1 MSDSNLPKSETERPA
16 QGLSGREAYNVVA
29 DTVTGA
35 NLRLKDNVLQA
46 VVIAVCLV
54 LGGIGGALI
63 VDDRA
68 LGAIAGALIG
78 LLVGL
83 FGSGVFIMVY
93 RALRHLRGR
102 HD

>member
-1 MSDSNLPKSETERPA
+1 MSDSNILKSKTEQPT
-16 QGLSGREAYNVVA
+16 QGLTGQETYNVVT

-35 NLRLKDNVLQA
+35 NVRLKDNLIQA
-46 VVIAVCLV
+46 AVIAVCLV
-54 LGGIGGALI
+54 LGAIVGAL
-63 VDDRA
+63 VVEDRLPGA
-68 LGAIAGALIG
+68 LAGAFIG

-83 FGSGVFIMVY
+83 FGSGLFLMIY